1 MSLFLYDTVPSDD
14 ELMKQAETVQK
25 PSVFVAAPE
34 YYHEVK
40 AMGEWS
46 LPSKDTPLKK
56 WLEEELDK
64 AFAFYK
70 NEVEQRHWYGLSDY
84 GDIMHTYDA
93 QRHCWRYDMGGYAWQ
108 NTELIPTL
116 WLWLAFMR
124 SGREDIFT
132 MAEAMSRH
140 SADVDITISVI

>member
-1 MSLFLYDTVPSDD
+1 MCIRDRYDTVPSDD

-25 PSVFVAAPE
+25 PSVLVATPE

-70 NEVEQRHWYGLSDY
+70 NEVEQRHWYGLWDY

-93 QRHCWRYDMGGYAWQ
+93 QRHCWSCLLYTSK
-108 NTELIPTL
+108 NNLTC
-116 WLWLAFMR
+116 
-124 SGREDIFT
+124 
-132 MAEAMSRH
+132 
-140 SADVDITISVI
+140 